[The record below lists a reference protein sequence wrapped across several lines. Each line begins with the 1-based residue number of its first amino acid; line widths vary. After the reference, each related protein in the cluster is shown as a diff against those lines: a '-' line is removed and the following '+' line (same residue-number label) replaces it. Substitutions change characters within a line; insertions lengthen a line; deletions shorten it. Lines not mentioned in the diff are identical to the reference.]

1 MRERKAVEG
10 EGEGDGE
17 GEGEGEGRRL
27 REGEECVVRRRT
39 SFTIKIDVV

>member
-1 MRERKAVEG
+1 MRLRKAV
-10 EGEGDGE
+10 E

-27 REGEECVVRRRT
+27 REGEGCVVRRRT